1 MNETI
6 GTGYAVA
13 RRPDS
18 RIQKLVFDALGDA
31 QSVVNVGAGAGNYE
45 PMDRSVVAVEPS
57 TKMIAQR
64 RTGSGPEL
72 RAAIPAAQLGIP

>member
-1 MNETI
+1 VNETI

-72 RAAIPAAQLGIP
+72 